1 MSIIVIAMAK
11 LPYFMRR
18 SRKKSAR
25 SLRTSL
31 LIAFAVAKSM
41 AKNMIIERSRISAID
56 VILSLEERRFSRK
69 VPFVFLQILNSL

>member
-1 MSIIVIAMAK
+1 MVIAMAK
-11 LPYFMRR
+11 LPYFTRR

-41 AKNMIIERSRISAID
+41 VKNIIIERSRISAIA
-56 VILSLEERRFSRK
+56 VILSAE
-69 VPFVFLQILNSL
+69 